1 MKFIEFLEELNHDY
15 FWKEQ
20 FQAFGFTSN
29 IAIINLMHFIQGVF

>member
-20 FQAFGFTSN
+20 FQALGITSN
-29 IAIINLMHFIQGVF
+29 IVIMNLIGFIQGPM